1 MAAFAAQDP
10 NFEARVRTSFDR
22 QNLNRTIGAR
32 LGRVAPGAVEIELPF
47 REALGQQQGF
57 IHGGIVAAI
66 VDTACGYAALTLTPA
81 DAEVLTVEFKINF
94 VAPAQGERLLARG
107 RVAKAG
113 RTLSVCTGDVV
124 AVSDAT
130 EKLVATMLATIMV
143 VSRGRG
149 DPAPEQH
156 RPPTSRHRTLDQH
169 AIDRS
174 SPRPPWCPCRGR
186 GWRQRLR
193 EIVGEAR
200 LGRGQQRR
208 SS

>member
-149 DPAPEQH
+149 DPAPGAASPTDEPSPYA
-156 RPPTSRHRTLDQH
+156 RP
-169 AIDRS
+169 ACDRS
-174 SPRPPWCPCRGR
+174 LVPEASVVSVPRPRLEAKAPGDRGT
-186 GWRQRLR
+186 G
-193 EIVGEAR
+193 
-200 LGRGQQRR
+200 
-208 SS
+208 